1 MNENHSSYDPR
12 RQLETIRFGEYLYE
26 KNLLDDA
33 QLLEVL
39 ADHWSN
45 GGRIGSVIARRG
57 ILTADEVERQAAMY
71 HGLEVIEID
80 A

>member
-1 MNENHSSYDPR
+1 MNENLSSCTK

-26 KNLLDDA
+26 KNLLDDE

-57 ILTADEVERQAAMY
+57 ILSSDEIERQAAMY
-71 HGLEVIEID
+71 HGLEVIEIE